1 MIRNMVLLL
10 TLVSVM
16 VFAVYAEGTDDSP
29 KFDNMTVRSV
39 DLEKYLGTWFEIARF
54 DHSFERGLEYATARY
69 TLMDNGKVKVVNSGI
84 KDGQVKTSEGKA
96 KTTDN
101 PGLLRVSF
109 FGPFYSDYRIMMLD
123 DDYKYALIGS
133 GSQKYLWIL
142 SRTPQIPEDVKAS
155 MLLEARL
162 RGYDV
167 SKLIWVKQ

>member
-1 MIRNMVLLL
+1 MVLLL

-16 VFAVYAEGTDDSP
+16 AFAVYAEGTDDSP
-29 KFDNMTVRSV
+29 KFDNTTVRSV